1 MKKLVIIQTV
11 TPDYRTGVFNVLR
24 KELTPSHFE
33 LYRGKEY
40 FEKSVK
46 TDERIEAKEVKNIFL
61 LKRKF
66 LFQVGIWHLLFKN
79 VVLVL
84 EMNPRIISNW
94 IFLFLR
100 RLTGRK
106 TVLWGHAW
114 PRSGKGSKS
123 DSLRNLMRM
132 CASSIIVY
140 TKQQQKEL
148 AEYMPKKTIY
158 AASNALLY
166 KKEITASVT
175 SQVAPKDLIYVGRLS
190 KAKKPLF
197 LVKAF
202 KESLDVISKETKL
215 IIVGDGDQMIRVRQ
229 FIEDHHLEDRIILKG
244 HVNDYEQL
252 KSFYST
258 SLFSVS
264 PGYVGLSITQSFGF
278 GVPMLISKE
287 EPHSPE
293 IEAVIEG
300 QNALF
305 YKTDDVIRFRESVKI
320 IYDSTI
326 QWVNKRSEIALYC
339 KENYSVESMA
349 ATFINLVNEY
359 GA

>member
-11 TPDYRTGVFNVLR
+11 TPDYRAGVFKVIR
-24 KELTPSHFE
+24 EALTSSRFE
-33 LYRGKEY
+33 LYRGQEY

-46 TDERIEAKEVKNIFL
+46 TDQRIEAKEAKNIYL
-61 LKRKF
+61 LKRKL

-79 VVLVL
+79 AVLVL

-94 IFLFLR
+94 IFLFVR
-100 RLTGRK
+100 RLTRKK

-114 PRSGKGSKS
+114 PRAGKGSKS
-123 DSLRNLMRM
+123 DWARNVMRM

-148 AEYMPKKTIY
+148 SDYMPQKTIY
-158 AASNALLY
+158 AAPNALLH
-166 KKEITASVT
+166 KKDIVAQAT
-175 SQVAPKDLIYVGRLS
+175 SQPPKHLIYVGRLS
-190 KAKKPLF
+190 EAKKPLF

-202 KESLDVISKETKL
+202 KESLDILPEETTL
-215 IIVGDGDQMIRVRQ
+215 IMVGEGDQMSKIQQ
-229 FIEDHHLEDRIILKG
+229 FIKDHHLENRIVLKG

-252 KSFYST
+252 KSFYGM

-300 QNALF
+300 QNAMF
-305 YKTDDVIRFRESVKI
+305 YETDDVIRFRESVKN
-320 IYDSTI
+320 IYSDTSK
-326 QWVNKRSEIALYC
+326 WVDKRPEIAQHC

-349 ATFINLVNEY
+349 ATFINLVNVY

>member
-11 TPDYRTGVFNVLR
+11 TPDYRAAVFNVIR
-24 KELTPSHFE
+24 EGLTTSGFE

-40 FEKSVK
+40 FERSVK
-46 TDERIEAKEVKNIFL
+46 TDDRIEAQEIKNIYL

-66 LFQVGIWHLLFKN
+66 LFQLGIWHLLFKD

-84 EMNPRIISNW
+84 EMNPRIVSNW

-100 RLTGRK
+100 RLSGRK

-123 DSLRNLMRM
+123 DWLRNVMRR

-148 AEYMPKKTIY
+148 SDYMPTKTIY
-158 AASNALLY
+158 AASNALLH
-166 KKEITASVT
+166 KKDIVVQAT
-175 SQVAPKDLIYVGRLS
+175 SKLPKHLIYVGRLS
-190 KAKKPLF
+190 EAKKPLF
-197 LVKAF
+197 LVRAF
-202 KESLDVISKETKL
+202 REALNVIPKDAKL
-215 IIVGDGDQMIRVRQ
+215 IIVGEGDQMIRIQ
-229 FIEDHHLEDRIILKG
+229 EFIKNHHLEDRIMLKG
-244 HVNDYEQL
+244 HINDYKQL
-252 KSFYST
+252 KSFYDS

-293 IEAVIEG
+293 IEAAIDG
-300 QNALF
+300 QNTLF
-305 YKTDDVIRFRESVKI
+305 YKTDDVIRFRESVKY
-320 IYDSTI
+320 IYTHKA
-326 QWVNKRSEIALYC
+326 QWIDKRAEIALYC

-349 ATFINLVNEY
+349 STFINLVNVY
-359 GA
+359 GT